1 MAPRSCDS
9 STHASSSSGLMPL
22 EAAISFGCE
31 HCAERQGI
39 SPTQERHHNLMWF
52 DKKDNYL
59 GCSQKGRTF
68 NVRLQSAPCRIATGK
83 SRRQTGD
90 DEV

>member
-1 MAPRSCDS
+1 
-9 STHASSSSGLMPL
+9 MPL

-59 GCSQKGRTF
+59 GCSRHD
-68 NVRLQSAPCRIATGK
+68 IAA
-83 SRRQTGD
+83 SQ
-90 DEV
+90 EVCSPGT